1 MVCWFKYQILLG
13 LHDAGCRKAR
23 TSLDN
28 SCVSVFFFVIY
39 LEKNIAARFEYLNL
53 YCLSCDTSLYV
64 SSCVRCKIIT
74 RTVENMNLP
83 VKIHW
88 QLCSPGYQKH
98 TISSGSSPAPD
109 CACEGE
115 WRHLDALTLKLGQIK
130 LTMGSVKASSLSAV
144 CHGCR
149 AASSS

>member
-88 QLCSPGYQKH
+88 QLSALATKSTLFPRAQVQ
-98 TISSGSSPAPD
+98 
-109 CACEGE
+109 
-115 WRHLDALTLKLGQIK
+115 HLIALG
-130 LTMGSVKASSLSAV
+130 
-144 CHGCR
+144 R
-149 AASSS
+149 R